1 MLLLIAAIFSAAGG
15 IHYQTPM
22 LGPMAAEFGA
32 DTAQI
37 GWIPTATFGGLLA
50 GIALLAPLGDG
61 MDKRRLILRQ
71 HFACIVALLAA
82 AASPTLATAA
92 AARVVIGIRG
102 SARHAINPPVA
113 G

>member
-37 GWIPTATFGGLLA
+37 GWIPTATVGGFLA
-50 GIALLAPLGDG
+50 GIALLAPLGDR
-61 MDKRRLILRQ
+61 MASRALILRPPS
-71 HFACIVALLAA
+71 ACILAPPAA
-82 AASPTLATAA
+82 AAAPPGGTAA
-92 AARVVIGIRG
+92 AAGFAIGIC
-102 SARHAINPPVA
+102 
-113 G
+113 